1 MGRQRLYV
9 ELIAHTPLPES
20 VVAMGARL
28 CYSGADIAAL
38 SETSQRN
45 DQSVYLQKLIDMG
58 HLSPV
63 EHVSYTFGIEG
74 VSRALLAQITRHRIA
89 SFSVQSQR
97 YVTQTKGESDF
108 PYVVPPAVLALGE
121 EAAARYDEQMRQI
134 AVWYDEWNEVLGLER
149 KEDARF
155 VLPNACETRLVVT
168 MNARELLHFLQV
180 RSCERAQWEIRRLA
194 WAMLAQ
200 LLRVSPQLFSLAGPN
215 CTQGACAEGKMSCG
229 RALDIKARMDE
240 MKALVAAH
248 RDDSDFARV
257 ASDWATNGID

>member
-1 MGRQRLYV
+1 MGKESLYAA
-9 ELIAHTPLPES
+9 LIAHTPLPES

-28 CYSGADIAAL
+28 CYSDASIAAL
-38 SETSQRN
+38 AEKSTSR

-97 YVTQTKGESDF
+97 YVTQTDDTGF
-108 PYVVPPAVLALGE
+108 GYIVPPSIQALGP
-121 EAAARYDEQMRQI
+121 EATARYDAQMRQI
-134 AVWYDEWNEVLGLER
+134 AAWYDEWNASLGLEC

-155 VLPNACETRLVVT
+155 VLPNACETRMVVT
-168 MNARELLHFLQV
+168 MNARELLHFCKV
-180 RSCERAQWEIRRLA
+180 RCCERAQWEIRCLA

-200 LLRVSPQLFSLAGPN
+200 LLRVSPQLFALAGPN
-215 CTQGACAEGKMSCG
+215 CRIDACGEGNMCCG
-229 RALDIKARMDE
+229 RATEIAARWESLE
-240 MKALVAAH
+240 MLLETHA
-248 RDDSDFARV
+248 DSEQFARI
-257 ASDWATNGID
+257 ASDWAIAQFA